1 MEKHIV
7 ESINQSAI
15 AFMCAF
21 SDAAQKAASAITEF
35 GQAFTALDGKSAEKR
50 GFISANRRRIA
61 LK

>member
-35 GQAFTALDGKSAEKR
+35 GQAFTALDSQTKKEIRKR
-50 GFISANRRRIA
+50 HKAPKVA
-61 LK
+61 P